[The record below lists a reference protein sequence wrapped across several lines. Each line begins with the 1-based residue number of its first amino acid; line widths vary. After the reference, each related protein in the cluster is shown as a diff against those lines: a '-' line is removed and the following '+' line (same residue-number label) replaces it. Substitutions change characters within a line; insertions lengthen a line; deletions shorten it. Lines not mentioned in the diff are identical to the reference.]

1 MTVLPMSDNRKTQ
14 QKIFRYLGIGPNY
27 LGYLHLTA
35 ALDLISSDLTYLQA
49 VTTRLYPAIGRLY
62 GVTPYAVERNIRT
75 VVDICWREGGRDR
88 MSAVAGRPLQYKP
101 SNGQFLAILAA
112 MVV

>member
-1 MTVLPMSDNRKTQ
+1 MTVLPMSDAHKDH

-27 LGYLHLTA
+27 LGYVYLTA

-62 GVTPYAVERNIRT
+62 AVTPYAVERDIRT
-75 VVDICWREGGRDR
+75 IIDICWREGGRDR
-88 MSAVAGRPLQYKP
+88 VSAVAGRPLKYKP

-112 MVV
+112 MMV